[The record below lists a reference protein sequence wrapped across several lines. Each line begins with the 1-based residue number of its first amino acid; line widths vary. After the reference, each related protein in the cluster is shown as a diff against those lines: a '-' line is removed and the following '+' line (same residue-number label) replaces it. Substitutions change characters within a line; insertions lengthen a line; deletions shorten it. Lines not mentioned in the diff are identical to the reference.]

1 MSALLQELFR
11 MLSISHTRTTPYH
24 PQTDGLVEQFNGT
37 LKAMLKKFTSRNK
50 RDWDEYLPYFIFS
63 YREASQES
71 TGLSPFELIYGRN
84 VRGPLDVLKE
94 VWSGEEIEKTTVAA
108 HLFQMRGRLEEMS
121 DLTSRELRQSR
132 SGRMTRG
139 CKYSHWK

>member
-1 MSALLQELFR
+1 MNISPISSFPTGKLLK
-11 MLSISHTRTTPYH
+11 S
-24 PQTDGLVEQFNGT
+24 PQ
-37 LKAMLKKFTSRNK
+37 AYPPSS
-50 RDWDEYLPYFIFS
+50 YF
-63 YREASQES
+63 
-71 TGLSPFELIYGRN
+71 YGRN

-108 HLFQMRGRLEEMS
+108 HLIQMRGRLEEMS